1 MFDPRWSQL
10 GDILV
15 NYSTRVQTGERLLI
29 TMMEADTL
37 PLTLA
42 VHEQAIKAGALPQ
55 IQFASAYLER
65 SLLRFGNQAQIDWVP
80 ELERYG
86 MEWADA
92 YIGLRGAS
100 NPHELA
106 GIPADRLAA
115 HKRAMGVVSSLRNEH
130 TRWVLIRVPN
140 ASFAQQAGMSLEAM
154 MDFFF
159 RATLRDWAEE
169 ARRFTVIR
177 DRFQAATTVRIVG
190 AGTDLTLST
199 AGRTYA
205 VGDGRINMPDGEIYT
220 APVDDSAE
228 GVITFEFPG
237 LYAGQTIAGI
247 RLEFRQGKVANAS
260 AESGEEFLHQVLA
273 LDEGASRLG
282 EFGVGVNFG
291 IDRFVGD
298 ILYDE
303 KIGGTIHLALGRA
316 YPECGGV
323 NQSALHW
330 DIVKDLRQ
338 SGQIELDG
346 EVVFKDGAFR

>member
-1 MFDPRWSQL
+1 MFDPRWNQL

-15 NYSTRVQTGERLLI
+15 NYSTRIQAGERLLI

-37 PLTLA
+37 PLTVA
-42 VHEQAIKAGALPQ
+42 VYEQAIKAGALPQ
-55 IQFASAYLER
+55 IQFTSAYLER
-65 SLLRFGNQAQIDWVP
+65 SLMTFGSADQIDWVP

-92 YIGLRGAS
+92 YIGLRGAR
-100 NPHELA
+100 NPNEFA
-106 GIPADRLAA
+106 EVPADRLAA
-115 HKRAMGVVSSLRNEH
+115 HKRAMGVVSGLRNEH

-140 ASFAQQAGMSLEAM
+140 ESFAQQAGMSLQAM

-159 RATLRDWAEE
+159 SATLRDWAEE
-169 ARRFTVIR
+169 ARRYAAIR
-177 DRFQAATTVRIVG
+177 DRFQAAATVRIVG
-190 AGTDLTLST
+190 EGTDLTLST
-199 AGRTYA
+199 EGRTYE

-237 LYAGQTIAGI
+237 IYAGQTISGI
-247 RLEFRQGKVANAS
+247 QLEFRQGRVVNAS
-260 AESGEEFLHQVLA
+260 AQSGEPFLKQILE

-338 SGQIELDG
+338 SGRIELDG
-346 EVVFKDGAFR
+346 QLVFENGTFL

>member
-1 MFDPRWSQL
+1 MFDPRWNQL

-15 NYSTRVQTGERLLI
+15 NYSTRIQAGERLLI

-37 PLTLA
+37 PLTVA
-42 VHEQAIKAGALPQ
+42 VYEQAIKAGALPQ
-55 IQFASAYLER
+55 IQFTSAYLER
-65 SLLRFGNQAQIDWVP
+65 SLMTFGSADQIDWVP

-92 YIGLRGAS
+92 YIGLRGAR
-100 NPHELA
+100 NPNEFA
-106 GIPADRLAA
+106 EVPADRLAA
-115 HKRAMGVVSSLRNEH
+115 HKRAMGVVSGLRNEH

-140 ASFAQQAGMSLEAM
+140 ESFAQQAGMSLQAM

-159 RATLRDWAEE
+159 SATLRDWAEE
-169 ARRFTVIR
+169 ARRYAAIR

-190 AGTDLTLST
+190 EGTDLTLST
-199 AGRTYA
+199 EGRTYA

-237 LYAGQTIAGI
+237 IYAGQTISGI
-247 RLEFRQGKVANAS
+247 QLEFRQGRVVNAS
-260 AESGEEFLHQVLA
+260 AQSGEPFLKQILE

-338 SGQIELDG
+338 SGRIELDG
-346 EVVFKDGAFR
+346 QLVFENGTFL

>member
-1 MFDPRWSQL
+1 MFDPRWNQL

-15 NYSTRVQTGERLLI
+15 NYSTRIQAGERLLI

-37 PLTLA
+37 PLTVA
-42 VHEQAIKAGALPQ
+42 VYEQAIKAGALPQ
-55 IQFASAYLER
+55 IQFTSAYLER
-65 SLLRFGNQAQIDWVP
+65 SLMTFGSADQIDWVP

-92 YIGLRGAS
+92 YIGLRGAR
-100 NPHELA
+100 NPNEFA
-106 GIPADRLAA
+106 EVPADRLAA
-115 HKRAMGVVSSLRNEH
+115 HKRAMGVVSGLRNEH

-140 ASFAQQAGMSLEAM
+140 ESFAQQAGMSLQAM

-159 RATLRDWAEE
+159 SATLRDWAEE
-169 ARRFTVIR
+169 ARRYAAIR

-190 AGTDLTLST
+190 EGTDLTLST
-199 AGRTYA
+199 EGRTYE

-237 LYAGQTIAGI
+237 IYAGQTISGI
-247 RLEFRQGKVANAS
+247 QLEFRQGRVVNAS
-260 AESGEEFLHQVLA
+260 AQSGEPFLKQILE

-338 SGQIELDG
+338 SGRIELDG
-346 EVVFKDGAFR
+346 QLVFENGTFL